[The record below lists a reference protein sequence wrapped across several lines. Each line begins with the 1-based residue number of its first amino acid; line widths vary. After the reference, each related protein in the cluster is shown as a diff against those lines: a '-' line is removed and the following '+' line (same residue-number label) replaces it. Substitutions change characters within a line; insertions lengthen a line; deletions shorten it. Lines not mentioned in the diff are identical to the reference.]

1 MWQAYAEVEWLSGDI
16 DEARRV
22 FDSTLMMGGEMF
34 PDEQSRRTAL
44 APLVRLLSFSWLE
57 Q

>member
-1 MWQAYAEVEWLSGDI
+1 MWQAYAEMEWLTGNT

-34 PDEQSRRTAL
+34 PDEQRRRTAL
-44 APLVRLLSFSWLE
+44 APLVRSFFLSCHS
-57 Q
+57 